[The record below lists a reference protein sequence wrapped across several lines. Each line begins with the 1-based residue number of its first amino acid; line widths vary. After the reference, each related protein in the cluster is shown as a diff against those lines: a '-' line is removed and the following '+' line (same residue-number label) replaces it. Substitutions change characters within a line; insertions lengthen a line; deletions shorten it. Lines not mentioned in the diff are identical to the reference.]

1 MIGFYGD
8 DFTGSVDA
16 LLQFR
21 RGGLSGELV
30 TDPAGAREVQADVV
44 GIAGTARA
52 LPTGMMDDEVR
63 PALEALR
70 DVGCDL
76 VLYKACSTADSSP
89 GIGSLGR
96 AAEIGREVFGPRSVP
111 VLLAQP
117 DFGRWTVFGT
127 HFAREGDQV
136 YRLDRQPTMSHH
148 PTTPMTEADLRR
160 HLAAQT
166 SLDIA
171 GVDFLAYD
179 AGPKGVAQAI
189 ELSGDLVVLDA
200 VTDSHLTLAAAATTR
215 RSRPVCAIGSGGFA
229 LGLGRVVGG
238 SAPQLPL
245 SAAAPSGP
253 VLVVSGSCSGMSWRQ
268 IRTAVEAGWTEVD
281 ALGPDAAKE
290 ASRAY
295 ASGSHVVAYT
305 ARGSADQD
313 LPADAVSGR
322 LASIVRTVA
331 ASAPIA
337 RLVVAGG
344 DTCGRVLRLLGA
356 RSLRILAAPW
366 GNLPLVEV
374 RGGDLDGVEVVLKGG
389 QVGTPDAYLR
399 IAEHSTAEESTPN
412 VSRAAEQSRAG
423 ESR

>member
-21 RGGLSGELV
+21 RAGLKGELV
-30 TDPAGAREVQADVV
+30 TDARAAGGVSADVV

-52 LPTGMMDDEVR
+52 VATAAMDDEVR

-70 DVGCDL
+70 DAGCDI

-89 GIGSLGR
+89 LIGSLGR
-96 AAEIGREVFGPRSVP
+96 AAEIGREVFGARPVP

-148 PTTPMTEADLRR
+148 PRTPMTEADLRR

-166 SLDIA
+166 SLSVD
-171 GVDFLAYD
+171 GVDLLAYD
-179 AGPKGVAQAI
+179 EGPDAVSRRISRYG
-189 ELSGDLVVLDA
+189 GLVVLDA
-200 VTDSHLTLAAAATTR
+200 LTDSHLTLLGTAT
-215 RSRPVCAIGSGGFA
+215 SLLPRPVFAVGSGGLA

-238 SAPQLPL
+238 SATPLPTE
-245 SAAAPSGP
+245 APTLRGP
-253 VLVVSGSCSGMSWRQ
+253 VLVVSGSCSGTSWLQ
-268 IRTAVEAGWTEVD
+268 IRTAVRAGWADVD
-281 ALGPDAAKE
+281 ALAPDAAE
-290 ASRAY
+290 QAARAY
-295 ASGSHVVAYT
+295 GSGSHVVAYS
-305 ARGSADQD
+305 ARGAADED
-313 LPADAVSGR
+313 LSTEVVSDR
-322 LASIVRTVA
+322 LATVVRAVA
-331 ASAPIA
+331 STQPLA

-344 DTCGRVLRLLGA
+344 DTCGTVLRRLGA

-366 GNLPLVEV
+366 GNLPLLEV
-374 RGGDLDGVEVVLKGG
+374 KGGDLDGVEVVLKGG
-389 QVGTPDAYLR
+389 QVGGPEAYLG
-399 IAEHSTAEESTPN
+399 IVDPN
-412 VSRAAEQSRAG
+412 A
-423 ESR
+423 

>member
-21 RGGLSGELV
+21 RAGLSGELV
-30 TDPAGAREVQADVV
+30 TDPAGARGVRADVV

-52 LPTGMMDDEVR
+52 LPTAMMDDEVR

-70 DVGCDL
+70 DAGCDL

-89 GIGSLGR
+89 TIGSLGR
-96 AAEIGREVFGPRSVP
+96 AAEIGRDVFGARSVP

-127 HFAREGDQV
+127 HFAREGGQV

-166 SLDIA
+166 SLQVA

-179 AGPKGVAQAI
+179 GGPEAVAQTI
-189 ELSGDLVVLDA
+189 SLSGDLVVLDA
-200 VTDSHLTLAAAATTR
+200 VTDSHLTLAAQATTR
-215 RSRPVCAIGSGGFA
+215 LPRPVFAVGSGGFA

-238 SAPQLPL
+238 SGAELPL
-245 SAAAPSGP
+245 SAAAPSGA

-268 IRTAVEAGWTEVD
+268 IRTAADAGWTEVD
-281 ALGPDAAKE
+281 ALGPDARQE

-305 ARGSADQD
+305 ARGTAEGDLSAE
-313 LPADAVSGR
+313 AVSER
-322 LASIVRTVA
+322 LASIVRAVA
-331 ASAPIA
+331 SVGPIA

-399 IAEHSTAEESTPN
+399 IAEASRTAEES
-412 VSRAAEQSRAG
+412 R
-423 ESR
+423 